1 MLHCPKIREYSK
13 IMTDAEVKDFVVIS
27 CGE

>member
-1 MLHCPKIREYSK
+1 MLYCPKIREYSK
-13 IMTDAEVKDFVVIS
+13 IMTDDEVKDFVVIS

>member
-1 MLHCPKIREYSK
+1 MLYCPKIREYSK
-13 IMTDAEVKDFVVIS
+13 IMTDDKVKDFVVIS